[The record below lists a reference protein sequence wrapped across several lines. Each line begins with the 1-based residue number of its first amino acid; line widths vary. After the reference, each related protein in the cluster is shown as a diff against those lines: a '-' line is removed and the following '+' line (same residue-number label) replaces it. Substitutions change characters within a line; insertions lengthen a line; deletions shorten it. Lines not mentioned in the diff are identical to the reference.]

1 MSCSVSKEK
10 VTLVIC
16 DQALSVSQLKAL
28 GPDNAAA
35 VTETQRSGLSVDQKA
50 TLDEAMGLKT
60 VRAEVPTGNSTGISS
75 PGSSG
80 SVPLPLK
87 GGK

>member
-1 MSCSVSKEK
+1 M
-10 VTLVIC
+10 TLVIC

-35 VTETQRSGLSVDQKA
+35 VTEAQRSGLRVDQKA
-50 TLDEAMGLKT
+50 ALDEAVGLKT
-60 VRAEVPTGNSTGISS
+60 ARAEVPTGNSTGISN

-80 SVPLPLK
+80 SSTLPLK